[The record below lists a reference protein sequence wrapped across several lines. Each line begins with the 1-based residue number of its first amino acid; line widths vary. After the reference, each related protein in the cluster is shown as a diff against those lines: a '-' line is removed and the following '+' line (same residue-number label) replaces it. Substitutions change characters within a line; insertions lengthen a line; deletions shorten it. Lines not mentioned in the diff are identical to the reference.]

1 MRALS
6 RIADFFYPRLRCPVC
21 LTFHEGLCITC
32 RASFLLY
39 DQCALSESESGI
51 SMYRHQESVKILIS
65 NYKKKMIF
73 SAGDLMAT
81 LITEKLSAEEERFD
95 FITFAPSSKSSLKK
109 LGFDHGAYL
118 AKRIGRQLDIPIRA
132 LFRPS
137 DKEQKV
143 LERDERCENAK
154 KIALLSE
161 NMDGLKGK
169 RGVLVDDVYTTGST
183 VTACLALMKMRGIE
197 GKYITFSRI

>member
-6 RIADFFYPRLRCPVC
+6 RIADFFYPILRCPVC

-169 RGVLVDDVYTTGST
+169 SGVLVDDVYTTGST

>member
-1 MRALS
+1 
-6 RIADFFYPRLRCPVC
+6 
-21 LTFHEGLCITC
+21 
-32 RASFLLY
+32 
-39 DQCALSESESGI
+39 
-51 SMYRHQESVKILIS
+51 MYRHQESVKILIS

-73 SAGDLMAT
+73 SAGDLMAA

-118 AKRIGRQLDIPIRA
+118 AKQIGCGLHIPVRA

-137 DKEQKV
+137 EKEQKV

-154 KIALLSE
+154 KISFLSE
-161 NMDGLKGK
+161 SAAGSRGK
-169 RGVLVDDVYTTGST
+169 RVVLVDDVYTTGST
-183 VTACLALMKMRGIE
+183 VTACLALMKMHGIE

>member
-6 RIADFFYPRLRCPVC
+6 RIADFFYPILRCPVC

-39 DQCALSESESGI
+39 DQCVLSESESGI

-154 KIALLSE
+154 KISLLSE

-169 RGVLVDDVYTTGST
+169 SGVLVDDVYTTGST